1 MTTQVTGVIARIA
14 LVLNL
19 LWCFMST
26 IDNVNEK
33 QPADEKVNK
42 ARLKWACR
50 RGMLELDVLFIPFVD
65 EAYDALSDHQQRVFE
80 RLLTCQDPEL
90 FAWFMGH
97 ETCDDTELNAM
108 VEYILQRVKV

>member
-1 MTTQVTGVIARIA
+1 
-14 LVLNL
+14 
-19 LWCFMST
+19 MST
-26 IDNVNEK
+26 TTNQTNSK
-33 QPADEKVNK
+33 QPSEGVNK

-65 EAYDALSDHQQRVFE
+65 EAYDDLTDEKQRVFE

-97 ETCDDTELNAM
+97 ETCEDAELNAM
-108 VEYILQRVKV
+108 VQHILQRVKV